1 MRPMAMYVKTMREA
15 GVKGR
20 EFAGYAALYRMCP
33 PVKGHDFI
41 VISSTD
47 KMGDDEVLAFPSD
60 QEGGILEWS
69 EIDGIIG
76 SLDHRELIVRM
87 GYNTEHKEDT

>member
-1 MRPMAMYVKTMREA
+1 MRPMAMYVRTMREV
-15 GVKGR
+15 GVNGR

-33 PVKGHDFI
+33 PLMGHDFV

-47 KMGDDEVLAFPSD
+47 KLGDEEVLAFPSNQD
-60 QEGGILEWS
+60 GGILEWS
-69 EIDGIIG
+69 EINGIVG
-76 SLDHRELIVRM
+76 SLDHRELIERM

>member
-1 MRPMAMYVKTMREA
+1 MYVKTMREA

-47 KMGDDEVLAFPSD
+47 NKMGDDEVLAFPSD
-60 QEGGILEWS
+60 HEGCILEWS